1 MLEHRTVGVAEC
13 IVRLAVVVV
22 AAAAVVVV
30 VVVEEAAIV
39 AVVVVADIAAA
50 GDVDVEGLP
59 VAVVRILK
67 SNRKTRLPD
76 RYR

>member
-1 MLEHRTVGVAEC
+1 MRPVVA
-13 IVRLAVVVV
+13 VV
-22 AAAAVVVV
+22 AAAV

-50 GDVDVEGLP
+50 GDVDVEALP
-59 VAVVRILK
+59 VAVVRSPK